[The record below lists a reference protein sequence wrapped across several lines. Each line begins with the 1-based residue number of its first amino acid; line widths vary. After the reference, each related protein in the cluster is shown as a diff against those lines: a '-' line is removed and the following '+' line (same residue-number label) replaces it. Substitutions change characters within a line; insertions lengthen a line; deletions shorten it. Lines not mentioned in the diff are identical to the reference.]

1 MNSAAMLI
9 LLIVK
14 IVCTAFFTFVFFGN
28 LATFFTDRVKPTS
41 FDIYLESQIWMLISL
56 LAITFIWRVL
66 P

>member
-1 MNSAAMLI
+1 MNHVVTII
-9 LLIVK
+9 LLVVK
-14 IVCTAFFTFVFFGN
+14 IVFTAFFTFVFFGN